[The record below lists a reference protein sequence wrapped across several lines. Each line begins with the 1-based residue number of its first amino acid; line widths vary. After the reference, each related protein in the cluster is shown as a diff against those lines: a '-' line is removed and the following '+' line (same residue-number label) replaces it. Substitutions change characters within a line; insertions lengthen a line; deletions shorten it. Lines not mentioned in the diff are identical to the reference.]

1 MKISII
7 IPVYNT
13 EEFLRPCLDSILSQ
27 SFADYE
33 VLLIDDGSSDGS
45 GSLCDAYAQKDGRI
59 LVYHKEN
66 GGVSSA
72 RNLGLN
78 HAKGEWIYFVD
89 SDDEILP
96 GGLQTLVDG
105 ISEDV
110 DLVGGGYEQHGI
122 DGELLEAV
130 TDRVVVSFSQEESLL
145 MLYPGHSLYYSYLGY
160 MCLWLFR
167 RQIIEENKLRF
178 DPTIRIKEDTLF
190 IVQYICQSKR
200 KTRFNS
206 SPVYKYKIRNNSA
219 MSELWTH
226 FNPDYQT
233 SFDSVIRMSTC
244 IQSLPRVG
252 KELSCAAKSE
262 VLNRVYMVYSHMM
275 RFNMVDKETVSLMKY
290 RSIKEV
296 GLSFFILYQ
305 LRRYLRKAGRKIN
318 KFIRIN

>member
-1 MKISII
+1 MLSII

-13 EEFLRPCLDSILSQ
+13 EEYLRPCLDSILSQ

-33 VLLIDDGSSDGS
+33 VLLIDDGSSDDS
-45 GSLCDAYAQKDGRI
+45 GRICNAYAQKDSRI
-59 LVYHKEN
+59 LVLHKEN

-110 DLVGGGYEQHGI
+110 DLVGGGYEQYGI

-130 TDRVVVSFSQEESLL
+130 TDRFVVSFSQEESLL

-178 DPTIRIKEDTLF
+178 DPNIRIKEDTLF
-190 IVQYICQSKR
+190 VVQYICQSKG

-206 SPVYKYKIRNNSA
+206 TPVYKYKMRNTSA
-219 MSELWTH
+219 MNELWTH

-233 SFDSVIRMSTC
+233 SFDSVIQMNSC
-244 IQSLPRVG
+244 IQSLPCVG

-275 RFNMVDKETVSLMKY
+275 RFNMVDKETISLMKF
-290 RSIKEV
+290 RSIQEV
-296 GLSFFILYQ
+296 GLPFFFLYQ
-305 LRRYLRKAGRKIN
+305 MRRYLRKAGRKIN